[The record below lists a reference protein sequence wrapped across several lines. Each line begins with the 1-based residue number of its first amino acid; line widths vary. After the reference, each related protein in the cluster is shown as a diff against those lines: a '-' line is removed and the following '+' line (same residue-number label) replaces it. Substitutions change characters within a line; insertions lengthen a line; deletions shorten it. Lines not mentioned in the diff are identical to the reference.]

1 MNIAAEPIIEILPNG
16 LTVIL
21 EPMSHFESVSI
32 ELHVPGGLIY
42 DDPTMKGTSLLFSD
56 LVERGVEGYDSR
68 ALSDA
73 FDKLGA
79 RHGTSTGSDRF
90 VYRATA
96 LKDVLQETLA
106 LLSLK
111 VLAPTFPEQEIL
123 PIKDLLIMDARSV
136 DDNPARRTNMELS
149 KRFMPEP
156 YNRQSVVDLE
166 AVDRISRDAVV
177 DLQRRCVMPKGAI
190 LSLAGN
196 FNPTET
202 LRAIAS
208 LFSSWEGQ
216 GPALPEFQGIQPAS
230 QTHLQRDTSQVQIC
244 LAYPSAKFGDHLY
257 YAAKVANEILSG
269 GMFGRLFIEVREK
282 RGLCYS
288 VYSRHQGGR
297 FAGSVSAYSGTTPDR
312 AKETLTVMMDTIKGL
327 HGTVTQEELAR
338 AKANLQSSLVIG
350 EESAASRAGSNAG
363 DYWLSGRVRTL
374 AEVSDAISQT
384 TAADIDQTIEA
395 YNPSNYTLVT
405 LGSTDITK

>member
-1 MNIAAEPIIEILPNG
+1 MKTSPEPIIETLPNG

-21 EPMSHFESVSI
+21 EPMPHFESVSV
-32 ELHVPGGLIY
+32 ELHVPGGLIH
-42 DDPTMKGTSLLFSD
+42 DDSNTLGVSLLFSE
-56 LVERGVEGYDSR
+56 LIERGVDGYSSR
-68 ALSDA
+68 ELSDA

-96 LKDVLQETLA
+96 LKDVLQETLS

-111 VLAPTFPEQEIL
+111 VLAPTFPEQEIA
-123 PIKDLLIMDARSV
+123 PIKELLVMDARSV

-149 KRFMPEP
+149 KRFMPAP
-156 YNRQSVVDLE
+156 YNRLSVVDLE
-166 AVDRISRDAVV
+166 TVDSISRQSA
-177 DLQRRCVMPKGAI
+177 LNIQNTFIKPKGSI
-190 LSLAGN
+190 LSIAGN
-196 FNPTET
+196 FEPKSILSVIT
-202 LRAIAS
+202 S
-208 LFSSWEGQ
+208 LFGDWKGEAPS
-216 GPALPEFQGIQPAS
+216 LPSFTGIQPPTK
-230 QTHLQRDTSQVQIC
+230 THLQRETSQVQIC
-244 LAYPSAKFGDHLY
+244 LAYPSAKFGDPLY
-257 YAAKVANEILSG
+257 YASKVANEVLSG

-297 FAGSVSAYSGTTPDR
+297 FAGSVSAYSGTTPER

-327 HGTVTQEELAR
+327 RGTVTDEELIR
-338 AKANLQSSLVIG
+338 AKANLQSNLVIG

-363 DYWLSGRVRTL
+363 DYWISGRVRTL
-374 AEVSDAISQT
+374 KEVSEAIQQT
-384 TAADIDQTIEA
+384 TTVEIDKTIEL
-395 YNPSNYTLVT
+395 YDPSNYTIVT